1 MAMDTEGN
9 DGNRRATVPGS
20 PVDPALYQNLVDMI
34 PLVETFL
41 ERQGGGGGTTFAH
54 HAAPMVYTRA
64 PSRGGNG
71 FIRKSFESPGKFK
84 RSLNQQQRT
93 PAERCLEMEE
103 GDLHSPVWEEG
114 HNILRR
120 VEETE
125 PSPYH
130 LRREIEELKQ
140 QLCEKDTLLQSYG
153 QQQHLLPRDTT
164 TGKLQEIEELKQKL
178 KERDSFLETLVT
190 KNSKE
195 SCQLQSELE
204 ELKQKVWE
212 KEQAL
217 ENTVKHTSAE
227 IAASRVARDRDVLR
241 LQTQV
246 GELQQELWEKK
257 RIAQSAQIQLSEK
270 QHELGKM
277 QSLLDRIEVD
287 MARTNYQ
294 AATIEAEVIG
304 LRCQVSTLQFQLNA
318 VDNAGCPDGNHP
330 QILKGQDGQGNLL
343 LRDIS
348 EESKENM
355 DLARRKYLAAVIA
368 AREVLGDGDEPL
380 VLVEELRKN
389 LQTFLRKPSL
399 LETCGGEY

>member
-1 MAMDTEGN
+1 
-9 DGNRRATVPGS
+9 
-20 PVDPALYQNLVDMI
+20 
-34 PLVETFL
+34 
-41 ERQGGGGGTTFAH
+41 
-54 HAAPMVYTRA
+54 
-64 PSRGGNG
+64 
-71 FIRKSFESPGKFK
+71 
-84 RSLNQQQRT
+84 
-93 PAERCLEMEE
+93 
-103 GDLHSPVWEEG
+103 
-114 HNILRR
+114 
-120 VEETE
+120 
-125 PSPYH
+125 
-130 LRREIEELKQ
+130 
-140 QLCEKDTLLQSYG
+140 
-153 QQQHLLPRDTT
+153 
-164 TGKLQEIEELKQKL
+164 
-178 KERDSFLETLVT
+178 
-190 KNSKE
+190 
-195 SCQLQSELE
+195 
-204 ELKQKVWE
+204 
-212 KEQAL
+212 
-217 ENTVKHTSAE
+217 
-227 IAASRVARDRDVLR
+227 VLR

-368 AREVLGDGDEPL
+368 AREVLGDGEEPL

>member
-1 MAMDTEGN
+1 M
-9 DGNRRATVPGS
+9 
-20 PVDPALYQNLVDMI
+20 
-34 PLVETFL
+34 
-41 ERQGGGGGTTFAH
+41 
-54 HAAPMVYTRA
+54 
-64 PSRGGNG
+64 
-71 FIRKSFESPGKFK
+71 
-84 RSLNQQQRT
+84 
-93 PAERCLEMEE
+93 
-103 GDLHSPVWEEG
+103 
-114 HNILRR
+114 
-120 VEETE
+120 
-125 PSPYH
+125 
-130 LRREIEELKQ
+130 
-140 QLCEKDTLLQSYG
+140 
-153 QQQHLLPRDTT
+153 
-164 TGKLQEIEELKQKL
+164 
-178 KERDSFLETLVT
+178 ETLVT

-204 ELKQKVWE
+204 ELKQKVWD
-212 KEQAL
+212 KEEAL

-277 QSLLDRIEVD
+277 QSLLDRMEVD

-368 AREVLGDGDEPL
+368 AREVLGDGEEPL